1 MSAINGIGNTSLKE
15 LTALVG
21 AENCVARVFAKVE
34 SENLGGSIKDRVAF
48 AIIDDAEKS
57 GRLKKGGV
65 IIEATSGN
73 TGIGLALAA
82 KLRGYQAV
90 IVMPDSM
97 SVERR
102 EMICSYGGEVV
113 LTDGK
118 KGMQA
123 AVDKANDLLAKTPNA
138 ILADQFNNPVCWRA
152 HYDTT
157 AREIWAQTDKK
168 ADIFVACVGTGGT
181 LTGVGKYLKE
191 QNPACQV
198 VAVEPASSPLLSQGR
213 AGAHRI
219 QGIGANFVPAVL
231 DRTVYDEVLTV
242 TDEEAFAMKERL
254 LEEENLFVG
263 ISSGAAVVGALR
275 LAKRPENAGKNIV
288 TVLPDHGNRYART
301 K

>member
-15 LTALVG
+15 LTVLTA
-21 AENCVARVFAKVE
+21 AENCAARVFAKVE
-34 SENLGGSIKDRVAF
+34 SENIGGSIKNRVAF

-82 KLRGYQAV
+82 KMRGYRAV
-90 IVMPDSM
+90 IVMPDTM

-102 EMICSYGGEVV
+102 EMITAFGGEVT
-113 LTDGK
+113 LTDGR

-157 AREIWAQTDKK
+157 APEIWAQTDGKV
-168 ADIFVACVGTGGT
+168 DIFVACVGTGGT

-191 QNPACQV
+191 KNPACRV

-213 AGAHRI
+213 AGAHAI
-219 QGIGANFVPAVL
+219 QGIGANFVPNVL

-242 TDEEAFAMKERL
+242 TDEEAFLMKTRL
-254 LEEENLFVG
+254 FAEENLFVG
-263 ISSGAAVVGALR
+263 ISSGAAAHAALR
-275 LAKRPENAGKNIV
+275 LAKLPENMGKTIV
-288 TVLPDHGNRYART
+288 TVLPDHGNRYG